1 MKTFKYL
8 FILAALGVSITSC
21 NDLELEPKG
30 LLYENVL
37 FQSDNGIKKYM
48 ALIYQDLP
56 IEDFNY
62 KQNGDEALR
71 QSIKE
76 VGILV
81 INGKP
86 KKVAR
91 LPLEQKLPV
100 AILHMVMVGD
110 IGLMTE
116 SVISIIS

>member
-8 FILAALGVSITSC
+8 FILAALGNKMVM
-21 NDLELEPKG
+21 
-30 LLYENVL
+30 
-37 FQSDNGIKKYM
+37 KK
-48 ALIYQDLP
+48 
-56 IEDFNY
+56 
-62 KQNGDEALR
+62 ALR

>member
-1 MKTFKYL
+1 MKK
-8 FILAALGVSITSC
+8 
-21 NDLELEPKG
+21 
-30 LLYENVL
+30 
-37 FQSDNGIKKYM
+37 
-48 ALIYQDLP
+48 
-56 IEDFNY
+56 
-62 KQNGDEALR
+62 ALR

-76 VGILV
+76 VGKV
-81 INGKP
+81 FKNDRP
-86 KKVAR
+86 KKEAG